1 VLGHVPGHAPEVG
14 AANNGAVEEEI
25 GSWGRGEPAGEDLQ
39 QRGLAGAAGAD
50 DAEELAGAGAAGDV
64 PEHVPETSNAVVLLL
79 LVVCSAPHLER
90 VSSCGHGDV
99 VVDAPGFDLATSSG
113 GFRLLLLHCFLLVG
127 FGIHSE
133 RASSHWSEGGWLAS
147 SLLGALVAST
157 LKLSCA
163 THMHDSVGL

>member
-1 VLGHVPGHAPEVG
+1 MAPSRRRSG
-14 AANNGAVEEEI
+14 G
-25 GSWGRGEPAGEDLQ
+25 GDGEDLQ
-39 QRGLAGAAGAD
+39 QRGLAGAAGPD
-50 DAEELAGAGAAGDV
+50 DAEELARVGAAGDV
-64 PEHVPETSNAVVLLL
+64 PEHVPETSSNDVAVVLLL
-79 LVVCSAPHLER
+79 LVEQVVCSAPHLER